1 MRFGVLGPLAVWTA
15 DGTPVT
21 VPGVKVRTLLAVLLV
36 HEGRPVPADR
46 LIDDLWG
53 ESPPGNPAGALSAK
67 VSQLRRVLE
76 DAEPGARETVVS
88 PPPGYVLRAGADAV
102 DAHRFRSL
110 ADEADKAGRAG
121 DPRSRAALLTGA
133 LALWRGPALADF
145 ADEPFARSVITLLNE
160 RWLTACEDLA
170 ETRLVLGEHHGVV
183 AELGEL
189 VGRYPLRERLRAAY
203 MTALYRSGRQSEALD
218 GYEELRA
225 HLADELGLDPGAD
238 LVALHRAILVRDPAL
253 DPPAAPRDPMAGPAT
268 NLPAPLG
275 PLIGRDEATAGI
287 GDLLRTDRLV
297 TLTGP
302 GGVGK
307 TRLAVEVARLRAGD
321 FPDGVWLVELA
332 ALGRPGSGDAAG
344 PKDGVDSTAGEVMR
358 VLGVRDTAS
367 AGGTP
372 PDHLAG
378 ALRPRRLL
386 LVLDN
391 CEHLVDPV
399 AELVEVLL
407 RAAPG
412 LRVLA
417 TSQEPLALTGEVVW
431 NVPPLE
437 TPAAATDP
445 ASLERLGSVRLF
457 VARARAADR
466 GFTLDAATA
475 PAVATLCRRLDG
487 IPLALELAAT
497 RVRSLGVTGLA
508 ERLDDRFRLLA
519 TGHRG
524 APPRQRT
531 LQAMIDWSWDLLGD
545 PERLVLRRLAVHAD
559 GCSLDGAEAVCGADD
574 LPEADVAD
582 PLARLVDRSL
592 VTVVHGADGPRYR
605 LLESVSAY
613 CLLRLREAGETAR
626 LRERHRRHYTALAEH
641 AAPRLYGHDQQ
652 RWLRR
657 LDAENANLQV
667 ALDGAVAAGDAEQAL
682 RLVNALAW
690 YWFLRGRTG
699 EAERSLAA
707 ALAVPALPPGTPT
720 VSPGTPTAPA
730 GAPSV
735 PAGAPS
741 VPAGETP
748 VALGKTS
755 ARPDA
760 TSADTPAGRAAAL
773 RPRVLVWQA
782 GIALLRGRTTDRAAA
797 MRLYEDV
804 GDPAERA
811 RAQWFLAF
819 CGMGAGDLALCEDL
833 LDRALTAFDA
843 LGDRWG
849 TAATLVARAQYA
861 HVRGDLAALERD
873 SERGAELFDELGDR
887 WGRLQATEWLGGL
900 AEMTGDHE
908 RAERLQ
914 DEGLRM
920 AEELELWP
928 EVAGRLAWLGWI
940 ALQRGDHARARTCG
954 ERAARL
960 AAEQCH
966 RSTQIFAETVLGYAA
981 RKEGRFDAA
990 TTHLRTVLAWTPRRD
1005 DGTDH
1010 AMHEPMILAEL
1021 GFVAEQLGDAE
1032 AARALHLEGL
1042 TVARGLDASRDV
1054 TRALEG
1060 LAGALSLAGSHD
1072 RAARLLGAAAAAR
1085 RSTAMPPA
1093 PAEQDDVDRI
1103 TDRVRDALGEDGLAA
1118 GLERGGGLAP
1128 GEIESLAGPPVVT

>member
-21 VPGVKVRTLLAVLLV
+21 VPGVKVRALLAVLLL

-53 ESPPGNPAGALSAK
+53 DAPPGNPAGALSAK

-88 PPPGYVLRAGADAV
+88 PPPGYVLRTGADAV

-110 ADEADKAGRAG
+110 ADEAARAG
-121 DPRSRAALLTGA
+121 DPRSRAALLTDA

-145 ADEPFARSVITLLNE
+145 ADEPFARSVVTQLHE
-160 RWLTACEDLA
+160 RWLTAQEDLA
-170 ETRLVLGEHHGVV
+170 EARLALGEHHGIV
-183 AELGEL
+183 AGLGEL

-218 GYEELRA
+218 GYEELRV

-253 DPPAAPRDPMAGPAT
+253 DPPAVPPPADGPAT

-275 PLIGRDEATAGI
+275 PLIGRDEATAEI
-287 GDLLRTDRLV
+287 GDLLRTGRLV

-307 TRLAVEVARLRAGD
+307 TRLAVEAARLRAGD
-321 FPDGVWLVELA
+321 LPDGVWLVELA
-332 ALGRPGSGDAAG
+332 ALGRPGAGDTADSAA
-344 PKDGVDSTAGEVMR
+344 DEIMR
-358 VLGVRDTAS
+358 VLGVHDTVA
-367 AGGTP
+367 AGTP
-372 PDHLAG
+372 RDRLAG
-378 ALRPRRLL
+378 TLRPRRLL

-391 CEHLVDPV
+391 CEHLVEPV
-399 AELVEVLL
+399 AELVELLL
-407 RAAPG
+407 RAAPD

-417 TSQEPLALTGEVVW
+417 TSQEPLAVTGETVW

-437 TPAAATDP
+437 TPGAGAAGDP

-466 GFTLDAATA
+466 GFVLDAATA

-497 RVRSLGVTGLA
+497 RVRSLGVAGLA

-559 GCSLDGAEAVCGADD
+559 GCSLDGAEAVCGGDD
-574 LPEADVAD
+574 LPAADVVD
-582 PLARLVDRSL
+582 LLARLVDRSL

-605 LLESVSAY
+605 LLESVAAY
-613 CLLRLREAGETAR
+613 CQLRLHEAGETAR
-626 LRERHRRHYTALAEH
+626 SRERHRRHYTALAER
-641 AAPRLYGHDQQ
+641 AAPLLYGHDQQ

-657 LDAENANLQV
+657 LDAESANLRA
-667 ALDGAVAAGDAEQAL
+667 ALDGAVAAGDAEQGL

-690 YWFLRGRTG
+690 YWFLRGRTA
-699 EAERSLAA
+699 EAGRSLSA
-707 ALAVPALPPGTPT
+707 ALT
-720 VSPGTPTAPA
+720 
-730 GAPSV
+730 V
-735 PAGAPS
+735 PAGTPAVP
-741 VPAGETP
+741 VPAETP
-748 VALGKTS
+748 AAPTGTPAVAG
-755 ARPDA
+755 
-760 TSADTPAGRAAAL
+760 DTPVPPGDTPTGRVAAL
-773 RPRVLVWQA
+773 RPRVLAWRA
-782 GIALLRGRTTDRAAA
+782 GIALLRGETADRAAA
-797 MRLYEDV
+797 LRLYEDV
-804 GDPAERA
+804 ADPAERA
-811 RAQWFLAF
+811 RALWFLAF
-819 CGMGAGDLALCEDL
+819 CGMGAGEVALCEEL

-849 TAATLVARAQYA
+849 TAAALVTRAQYA
-861 HVRGDLAALERD
+861 HLRGDLAALERD

-908 RAERLQ
+908 RADRLHR
-914 DEGLRM
+914 EGLRM

-928 EVAGRLAWLGWI
+928 EVAGRLGWLGWI
-940 ALQRGDHARARTCG
+940 ALQRGDHARARAYG

-966 RSTQIFAETVLGYAA
+966 RSMQIFAGMVLGYTA
-981 RKEGRFDAA
+981 RREGRFDAA
-990 TTHLRTVLAWTPRRD
+990 TTHLRAVLAWTPRQNG
-1005 DGTDH
+1005 GTDR
-1010 AMHEPMILAEL
+1010 AVYEPMVLTEL
-1021 GFVAEQLGDAE
+1021 GFAAELLGDAE

-1042 TVARGLDASRDV
+1042 VVARELDASRDV

-1060 LAGALSLAGSHD
+1060 LAGALSLAGCHD
-1072 RAARLLGAAAAAR
+1072 RAAMLLGAAATAR
-1085 RSTAMPPA
+1085 RSTGMPPA

-1103 TDRVRDALGEDGLAA
+1103 TGRVRDALGEDGLAA
-1118 GLERGGGLAP
+1118 GLEHGGGLTP
-1128 GEIESLAGPPVVT
+1128 GEAESLAGLPVVA

>member
-21 VPGVKVRTLLAVLLV
+21 VPGVKVRALLAVLLV

-53 ESPPGNPAGALSAK
+53 ENPPGNPAGALSAK

-88 PPPGYVLRAGADAV
+88 PPPGYVLRTGADAV
-102 DAHRFRSL
+102 DAHRFLSL

-121 DPRSRAALLTGA
+121 DPRSRAALLTDA

-145 ADEPFARSVITLLNE
+145 ADEPFARSVITHLHE
-160 RWLTACEDLA
+160 RRLTAHEDLA
-170 ETRLVLGEHHGVV
+170 EARLALGEHHRIV

-218 GYEELRA
+218 GYEGLRA

-253 DPPAAPRDPMAGPAT
+253 DPPAAPRAPAEVPAT

-275 PLIGRDEATAGI
+275 PLIGRDEATAEI

-307 TRLAVEVARLRAGD
+307 TRLAAEAARLRAGD
-321 FPDGVWLVELA
+321 FPDGVWLAELA
-332 ALGRPGSGDAAG
+332 ALGRPGAGNAAG
-344 PKDGVDSTAGEVMR
+344 TKDAVDSTADEVMR
-358 VLGVRDTAS
+358 VLGVRDTVA
-367 AGGTP
+367 AEGTP
-372 PDHLAG
+372 SARLAG
-378 ALRPRRLL
+378 ALRTRRLL

-391 CEHLVDPV
+391 CEHLVEPV
-399 AELVEVLL
+399 AELVELLL
-407 RAAPG
+407 RAAPE

-417 TSQEPLALTGEVVW
+417 TSQEPLALTGETVW

-437 TPAAATDP
+437 TPAAATTDP

-466 GFTLDAATA
+466 GFTLDAGTA

-497 RVRSLGVTGLA
+497 RVRSLGVAGLA

-545 PERLVLRRLAVHAD
+545 AERLVLRRLAVHAD

-574 LPEADVAD
+574 LPAAEVFDL
-582 PLARLVDRSL
+582 LARLVDRSL

-605 LLESVSAY
+605 LLESVAAY
-613 CLLRLREAGETAR
+613 CLMRSHEAGESER
-626 LRERHRRHYTALAEH
+626 LRERHRRHYTALAER
-641 AAPRLYGHDQQ
+641 AAPGLYGHDQQ

-657 LDAENANLQV
+657 LDAESANLRA
-667 ALDGAVAAGDAEQAL
+667 ALDGAVAAGDAEQGL

-690 YWFLRGRTG
+690 YWFLRGRTA
-699 EAERSLAA
+699 EAGRSLSA
-707 ALAVPALPPGTPT
+707 ALAVPAGTP
-720 VSPGTPTAPA
+720 
-730 GAPSV
+730 
-735 PAGAPS
+735 
-741 VPAGETP
+741 
-748 VALGKTS
+748 
-755 ARPDA
+755 
-760 TSADTPAGRAAAL
+760 AAAL
-773 RPRVLVWQA
+773 RPRVLVWRA
-782 GIALLRGRTTDRAAA
+782 GIALLRGESTDRATAL
-797 MRLYEDV
+797 RLYEDV

-819 CGMGAGDLALCEDL
+819 CGMGAGDLALCEKL
-833 LDRALTAFDA
+833 LDQALTAFEA

-849 TAATLVARAQYA
+849 TAAALVVRAQYA

-914 DEGLRM
+914 GEGLRM

-940 ALQRGDHARARTCG
+940 ALQRGDHARARACG

-960 AAEQCH
+960 AAEQSH
-966 RSTQIFAETVLGYAA
+966 QSTQIFAETVLGYAA
-981 RKEGRFDAA
+981 RKEGRFGAA
-990 TTHLRTVLAWTPRRD
+990 TAHLRTVLAWTPRGD
-1005 DGTDH
+1005 GGTDR

-1032 AARALHLEGL
+1032 AARDLHLEGL
-1042 TVARGLDASRDV
+1042 VAARGLDASRDV
-1054 TRALEG
+1054 TRGLEG
-1060 LAGALSLAGSHD
+1060 LAGALSLAGAHD

-1085 RSTAMPPA
+1085 RSTAMPLA
-1093 PAEQDDVDRI
+1093 PAERDDVDRI
-1103 TDRVRDALGEDGLAA
+1103 TGRVRDALGEEGLAA
-1118 GLERGGGLAP
+1118 GLERGGDLTP
-1128 GEIESLAGPPVVT
+1128 GEVESLAGLPVVP